1 MEKLKIRDA
10 VKEDLQAIYQI
21 DLRAWNEMSLA
32 YLMEQRYG
40 QIGDE
45 PATIQKARSAYE
57 MFKNSMDNF
66 LVAEIDGKV
75 VGYARFSLDMKQRM
89 GRVGYNAVDPDYR
102 GQGIGTALQRRIQ
115 EIFREKGM
123 LYAQVIT
130 MEHDLPARRVYEKM
144 GFKELA
150 RSVHYAMKLE
160 DGNFD
165 TNIDEKE

>member
-57 MFKNSMDNF
+57 MFKNS
-66 LVAEIDGKV
+66 L
-75 VGYARFSLDMKQRM
+75 
-89 GRVGYNAVDPDYR
+89 
-102 GQGIGTALQRRIQ
+102 RIS
-115 EIFREKGM
+115 M
-123 LYAQVIT
+123 
-130 MEHDLPARRVYEKM
+130 
-144 GFKELA
+144 
-150 RSVHYAMKLE
+150 
-160 DGNFD
+160 
-165 TNIDEKE
+165 